1 MTAPARYLGLRERN
15 KQRRIDAILTA
26 ALQLLRKEPEQVL
39 TVERIATRAGVAP
52 MTVFNLIGTR
62 EQLFRAMADS
72 ALADLDLDGI
82 RGRDAHDRARRIVRQ
97 VVHVLH
103 GDADVFRVLLSQWSY
118 VGGSL
123 EHDPT
128 AVIIGCFREGVA
140 SGSFAP
146 GLDVQKYGE
155 VVSSGLVGAI
165 SQWTS
170 GVLSDRRFLTRA
182 LDVVDVAFA
191 AAAADPGDRRS
202 VP

>member
-1 MTAPARYLGLRERN
+1 MTAPARYPGLRERN

-26 ALQLLRKEPEQVL
+26 ALQLLREEPEQVL
-39 TVERIATRAGVAP
+39 TVERISTRAGVAP

-62 EQLFRAMADS
+62 EQLFRAMADA
-72 ALADLDLDGI
+72 ALADLDLDAI
-82 RGRDAHDRARRIVRQ
+82 RGCDAHDRARRIVGQ

-128 AVIIGCFREGVA
+128 SVIIGCFREGVA

-155 VVSSGLVGAI
+155 VISSGLVGAI
-165 SQWTS
+165 NQWTS
-170 GVLSDRRFLTRA
+170 GVLSDRRFLARA

>member
-1 MTAPARYLGLRERN
+1 MTEPALYPGLRERN

-26 ALQLLRKEPEQVL
+26 ALQLLREEPEQVL

-72 ALADLDLDGI
+72 ALADLDLDAI
-82 RGRDAHDRARRIVRQ
+82 RGCDAHDRARRIVRQ

-155 VVSSGLVGAI
+155 VISSGLVGAI
-165 SQWTS
+165 NQWTS
-170 GVLSDRRFLTRA
+170 GVLSDRRFLARA

>member
-26 ALQLLRKEPEQVL
+26 ALQLLREEPEQVL

-72 ALADLDLDGI
+72 ALADLDLDAI
-82 RGRDAHDRARRIVRQ
+82 RGCDAHDRARRIVRQ

-155 VVSSGLVGAI
+155 VISSGLVGAI
-165 SQWTS
+165 NQWTS
-170 GVLSDRRFLTRA
+170 GVLSDRRFLARA